1 MLTGRN
7 QPEFIVKAGKP
18 VAVILD
24 LDAYEDML
32 KRLGDNEGIAIL
44 ERVRSDTD

>member
-7 QPEFIVKAGKP
+7 QPEIIVKAGKP

-32 KRLGDNEGIAIL
+32 RRLGDIEGVAVL
-44 ERVRSDTD
+44 ERVRSITD